1 MYPVGEILPAKSGG
15 GMDAASNDWRSNEN
29 LTMNTDLAG
38 RILSFLDANHVISL
52 ATAGPDG
59 PHATNLFYARDG
71 YTLLWLSNSRSRH
84 SVHIDT
90 HPQVSATIAPDYC
103 DFPEIKGLQICGQ
116 ARRITHE
123 AELGL
128 AKRALEARYPFLR
141 TAAEGPLQLREAYDS
156 SDFYALEPAQVVLID
171 NSRGFGFKETLKLSQ
186 TSHLR

>member
-1 MYPVGEILPAKSGG
+1 MS
-15 GMDAASNDWRSNEN
+15 
-29 LTMNTDLAG
+29 TDLAG

-59 PHATNLFYARDG
+59 PHAANLFYARDG
-71 YTLLWLSNSRSRH
+71 YTLLWLSDRRSRH
-84 SVHIDT
+84 SSHIDT

-103 DFPEIKGLQICGQ
+103 DFQEIKGLQICGQ

-123 AELGL
+123 AERAL

-156 SDFYALEPAQVVLID
+156 ADFYALEPAQVVLID
-171 NSRGFGFKETLKLSQ
+171 NSRGFGFKETLKLNQ
-186 TSHLR
+186 TSHLP